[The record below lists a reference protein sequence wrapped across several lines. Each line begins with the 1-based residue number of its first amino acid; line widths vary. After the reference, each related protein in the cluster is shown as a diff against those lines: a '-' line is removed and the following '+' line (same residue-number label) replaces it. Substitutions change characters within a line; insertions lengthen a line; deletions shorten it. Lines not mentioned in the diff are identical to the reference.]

1 MGSSYGVTPV
11 RRATVFFS
19 ALTVIGLLGMV
30 YGIVRPELA
39 VGVLAALGVPIGVRL
54 VGRGVALEREG
65 VTDAGPRSPSGATR
79 RSPWWLLAAG
89 VVALLLLNLAAT
101 ADLSRAAVAG
111 AEGAALVA
119 ALAYVLQTKRRQR
132 T

>member
-11 RRATVFFS
+11 RRATVVFS
-19 ALTVIGLLGMV
+19 ALAVIGLLGMV

-39 VGVLAALGVPIGVRL
+39 VGVLAAFGVPIALRL

-65 VTDAGPRSPSGATR
+65 VTDASTRSPSGTTR
-79 RSPWWLLAAG
+79 RNAWWLLAAG
-89 VVALLLLNLAAT
+89 VVALFLLNLAAT
-101 ADLSRAAVAG
+101 ADLSRAAVIG

-119 ALAYVLQTKRRQR
+119 GTAYALQTKRWQR